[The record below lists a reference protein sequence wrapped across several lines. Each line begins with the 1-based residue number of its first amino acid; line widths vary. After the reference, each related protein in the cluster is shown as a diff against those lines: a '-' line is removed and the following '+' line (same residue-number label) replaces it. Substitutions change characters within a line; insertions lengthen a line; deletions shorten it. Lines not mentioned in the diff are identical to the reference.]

1 LKYLK
6 SVFDKEGIPYQVFA
20 KDPTRAN
27 IVARIKGN
35 GKKRPI
41 LILGHTD
48 VVTID
53 PTKWTHPAFGAV
65 RDGGYVYGRGTVDD
79 KDNLVA
85 GLMLMLSLKRN
96 NTPLDRDVILLAE
109 SGEEGA
115 PDVGAQFMADNHLD
129 AIAAE
134 FCFAEGG
141 GVVRR
146 GGQVVQSNIGTTE
159 KEPRFVE
166 IIAHGPAGHGS
177 VPSKGNA
184 CHQADAAVGKIAEWT
199 PPLTSTK
206 RPARTSRSWRRW
218 CRPMWRRSIAT
229 S

>member
-1 LKYLK
+1 M
-6 SVFDKEGIPYQVFA
+6 FA
-20 KDPTRAN
+20 KDPSRAN

-48 VVTID
+48 VVTVD
-53 PTKWTHPAFGAV
+53 PAKWTHPPFGAV

-85 GLMLMLSLKRN
+85 GVMLMLNLKRS

-129 AIAAE
+129 AISAE
-134 FCFAEGG
+134 FCLAEGG
-141 GVVRR
+141 GVVRT
-146 GGQVVQSNIGTTE
+146 GGRSARPTS
-159 KEPRFVE
+159 
-166 IIAHGPAGHGS
+166 A
-177 VPSKGNA
+177 
-184 CHQADAAVGKIAEWT
+184 
-199 PPLTSTK
+199 PP
-206 RPARTSRSWRRW
+206 
-218 CRPMWRRSIAT
+218 RRSRASSSSSRAVRPGTARCRRAAT
-229 S
+229 PSPG